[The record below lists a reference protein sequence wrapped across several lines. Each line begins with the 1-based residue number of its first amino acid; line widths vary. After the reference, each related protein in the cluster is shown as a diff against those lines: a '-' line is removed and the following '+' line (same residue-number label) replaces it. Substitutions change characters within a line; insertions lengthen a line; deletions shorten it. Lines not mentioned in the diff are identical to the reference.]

1 MLIVTQ
7 YFWPEPSA
15 PSVRYAAI
23 IRTLRSL
30 GVSVHVITGVPSY
43 PSGRVAKGY
52 RPIGFQAEDHE
63 GAHIQRFPLL
73 PYGGANKWLRLLN
86 HGSLATTSMFGALRG
101 VRCDLVIAESP
112 PLPLA
117 ISGIAHARRA
127 GVPLV
132 LYVAD
137 KWPDVAIEMGALHE
151 GWVAAR
157 LRDMESFAYRSA
169 WRIAVPT
176 DGLFARLAAHRDA
189 GPAKTTLLPNGVDPA
204 VFHPMDASDPEAAR
218 ALGDL
223 AGRALFM
230 YAGTIGQAQALATIV
245 DAAALVRGD
254 PTIGF
259 ALVGDGPERARLEER
274 ARALGL
280 DNIRFVGAVPPDR
293 VAAYLA
299 FARATIAPLRDV
311 ALFVATRPAKV
322 LPSLACAR
330 PVIFCGRGEMA
341 AFIER
346 EGCGIAVA
354 PEDPA
359 ALAAAIRR
367 LAADEAGARAMGER
381 GRAWAVR
388 EFDFGA
394 IVRRWWDAL
403 SAALP
408 PRARGT

>member
-1 MLIVTQ
+1 MPPSAAYPRTVLIVTQ

-151 GWVAAR
+151 GWVADR

-245 DAAALVRGD
+245 DAAAAARRRALRRDASGEGAAVARVRPSGD
-254 PTIGF
+254 LLRARRDGCVHRARGLRHRGRSRGSRRAGGRDPPARGGRGRGTRDGRTRTSVGRAGVRLRRDRA
-259 ALVGDGPERARLEER
+259 ALVGRAQRSAATPSARYLKPIPRSASASNARLQSTKTR
-274 ARALGL
+274 WR
-280 DNIRFVGAVPPDR
+280 I
-293 VAAYLA
+293 AA
-299 FARATIAPLRDV
+299 
-311 ALFVATRPAKV
+311 
-322 LPSLACAR
+322 PSASQ
-330 PVIFCGRGEMA
+330 
-341 AFIER
+341 
-346 EGCGIAVA
+346 
-354 PEDPA
+354 
-359 ALAAAIRR
+359 
-367 LAADEAGARAMGER
+367 
-381 GRAWAVR
+381 
-388 EFDFGA
+388 
-394 IVRRWWDAL
+394 
-403 SAALP
+403 SAS
-408 PRARGT
+408 R